1 MRMDGYAAI
10 HGKPIGVVRV
20 LGSVDPELEYSVK

>member
-1 MRMDGYAAI
+1 MDGYAAI

-20 LGSVDPELEYSVK
+20 LGSVDP